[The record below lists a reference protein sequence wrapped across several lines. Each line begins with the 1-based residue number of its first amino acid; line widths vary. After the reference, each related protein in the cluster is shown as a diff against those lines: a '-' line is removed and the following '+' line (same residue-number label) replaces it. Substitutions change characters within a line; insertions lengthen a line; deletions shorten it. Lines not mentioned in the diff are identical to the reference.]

1 MTTKNTLTPSLTEMI
16 KKDMVRG
23 YRNENGEKVY
33 PKLTEAADW
42 YNVSY
47 DGLKQKARKW
57 NWKQR
62 REDYKRK
69 VSLKVAEKKEN
80 EEISDLEA
88 EEIIVDNIK
97 FNNAATLLRRA
108 ATKEIQKILDGDQIL
123 KVLDDGTIIKGVK
136 SAGYQLMNLGKA
148 LESAQKISK
157 IAAGEPS
164 EITKNETDVR
174 SEGKYTVTRSIICS
188 EDHIN
193 HEIEVLNAASKAQG
207 CNK

>member
-1 MTTKNTLTPSLTEMI
+1 MTTKNILTQKLADKI
-16 KKDMVRG
+16 KIEMVRG
-23 YRNENGEKVY
+23 YRDDDGKKQY
-33 PKLTEAADW
+33 PSLKEAAE
-42 YNVSY
+42 YHEINY
-47 DGLKQKARKW
+47 DSLRQKARKW

-62 REDYKRK
+62 REDYKKK
-69 VSLKVAEKKEN
+69 VSQKVREKKEN